1 VQTATQPA
9 VASRPLALLRAYFA
23 LTKPTIIVLLLITT
37 IPSMVLAAE
46 GWPDL
51 RLVLATLVGGFLSAG
66 GAAAINQFADRDIDV
81 VMSRTRQRPIP
92 AGLVP
97 PAHAAWLGVTLGV
110 LSVVWLAWQVNVLA
124 AALAAAAIAMYAG
137 VYTYGLK
144 RTTVQNIVIGGAAGA
159 APPVIGWAAVTG
171 NLSATALLLFLVV
184 FYWTPPHFW
193 ALSLRLEDDY
203 RSAGVPMGPVVW
215 GVAETKRQILLY
227 TILLVAVTLMLGA
240 VAQLGWIYFAT
251 AVAGGAGFLWLAL
264 RLRREA
270 GITEAL
276 PLFFY
281 SMAYLAA
288 LFGSMMVDEL
298 LLG

>member
-1 VQTATQPA
+1 L
-9 VASRPLALLRAYFA
+9 RPLELLRGYIA

-37 IPSMVLAAE
+37 IPSMVLASG
-46 GWPDL
+46 GWPDV
-51 RLVLATLVGGFLSAG
+51 RLVMATLFGGFLSAG
-66 GAAAINQFADRDIDV
+66 GAAALNQFADRDIDG
-81 VMSRTRQRPIP
+81 MMRRTRNRPIP
-92 AGLVP
+92 TGIVP
-97 PAHAAWLGVTLGV
+97 PAHAAWFGLVLGAA
-110 LSVVWLAWQVNVLA
+110 SVAWLAWQVNIVS

-144 RTTVQNIVIGGAAGA
+144 RATVQNIVIGGAAGA

-171 NLSATALLLFLVV
+171 TVSVEAMLLFLIV

-203 RSAGVPMGPVVW
+203 RAAGVPMGPVVW

-227 TILLVAVTLMLGA
+227 SLLLVAVTLVFGA
-240 VAQLGWIYFAT
+240 VAQLRAVYFAT
-251 AVAGGAGFLWLAL
+251 AVFGGAWFVLLAL
-264 RLRREA
+264 RLRRESSP
-270 GITEAL
+270 ERAL

-281 SMAYLAA
+281 SMFYLAA
-288 LFGSMMVDEL
+288 LFASMMADEL

>member
-1 VQTATQPA
+1 LQTATQPA
-9 VASRPLALLRAYFA
+9 IATRPLAVLRAYIA

-37 IPSMVLAAE
+37 IPAMVLASE

-66 GAAAINQFADRDIDV
+66 GAAAINQFADRDIDM
-81 VMSRTRQRPIP
+81 VMHRTRNRPIP
-92 AGLVP
+92 SGLVA
-97 PAHAAWLGVTLGV
+97 PAHAAWFGVALGV
-110 LSVVWLAWQVNVLA
+110 LSVVWLAWQVNVLT

-171 NLSATALLLFLVV
+171 TLEVPALLLFLIV

-193 ALSLRLEDDY
+193 ALSLRLEDEY
-203 RSAGVPMGPVVW
+203 RAVGVPMGPVVW
-215 GVAETKRQILLY
+215 GVPETKRQIVLY
-227 TILLVAVTLMLGA
+227 SVLLVAVTVMFGA
-240 VAQLGWIYFAT
+240 VAELGWIYFAVAT
-251 AVAGGAGFLWLAL
+251 AGGLGFIALAL
-264 RLRREA
+264 RLRRAE
-270 GITEAL
+270 GIGEAL

-288 LFGSMMVDEL
+288 LFGSMMADEL
-298 LLG
+298 LLR

>member
-1 VQTATQPA
+1 MQTATRPA
-9 VASRPLALLRAYFA
+9 LAAPLAVLRAYLA

-37 IPSMVLAAE
+37 IPSMVLAAR

-66 GAAAINQFADRDIDV
+66 GAASINQFADRDIDSI
-81 VMSRTRQRPIP
+81 MTRTRSRPIP
-92 AGLVP
+92 SGLVP
-97 PAHAAWLGVTLGV
+97 AAHAAWLGAVLGV
-110 LSVVWLAWQVNVLA
+110 LSVVWLAWQVNLLS

-144 RTTVQNIVIGGAAGA
+144 RATVQNIVIGGAAGA

-171 NLSATALLLFLVV
+171 TLEVPALLLFLIV

-203 RSAGVPMGPVVW
+203 RAAGVPMGPVVW
-215 GVAETKRQILLY
+215 GAAETKRQIVLYSVLL
-227 TILLVAVTLMLGA
+227 LAVTLMFGA
-240 VAQLGWIYFAT
+240 VAELGWIYFAT
-251 AVAGGAGFLWLAL
+251 AIAGGTGFIALAL
-264 RLRREA
+264 RLRRRD
-270 GITEAL
+270 GIAEAL

-281 SMAYLAA
+281 SMAYLAV
-288 LFGSMMVDEL
+288 LFASMMVDEL
-298 LLG
+298 ALR